1 MQTQA
6 AVLWNL
12 NEPWSVEE
20 VELGDP
26 VAGEVQLKLA
36 ASGMCHSDEHLVTG
50 DIPIAMPVISSKL
63 VTLPWYGGVR
73 LG

>member
-1 MQTQA
+1 MKTQA

-26 VAGEVQLKLA
+26 VAGEVA
-36 ASGMCHSDEHLVTG
+36 AAIRWLCSEASSAVTG
-50 DIPIAMPVISSKL
+50 AVLPVDAGM
-63 VTLPWYGGVR
+63 TAG
-73 LG
+73 